1 MYCASVYLMFW
12 SFQVIV
18 LLIADSEGR
27 TALHWAVDRGHLNI
41 TEALVKEKADINAKV
56 NCPLVDI

>member
-1 MYCASVYLMFW
+1 M
-12 SFQVIV
+12 IV

-56 NCPLVDI
+56 NCSVV